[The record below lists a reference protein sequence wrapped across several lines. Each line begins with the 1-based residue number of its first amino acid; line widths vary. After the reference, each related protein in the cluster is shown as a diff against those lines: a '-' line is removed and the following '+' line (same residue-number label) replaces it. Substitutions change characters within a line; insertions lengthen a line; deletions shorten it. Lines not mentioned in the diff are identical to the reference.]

1 MIKEKVQKFG
11 KFLSGMVMPNIG
23 AFIAWGFIAAIFSP
37 TGWFPN
43 ERISTL
49 IDPLKNYLLPLLVGY
64 TGGKVTG
71 GARGGIVAAIA
82 TIGVICGAN
91 IPMILGAIII
101 GPVSGYL
108 IKKLDIKLKDKIPY
122 GFEMLVNNFSL
133 AFMGIIL
140 AIIGLVIIGPSII
153 IVDKIM
159 NKGVYFIIRN
169 GLLPLLAIFI
179 EPIKVLFL
187 NNVMNHGIINII
199 AMDQIT
205 EYGKSILYLLEAN
218 PGPGLGVI
226 LSYYIY
232 SKGVMKQFVPSA
244 AIIQFFGGIH
254 EIYFPYILL
263 NPQLLI
269 AAIIGNTVS
278 IMIFLIFNTGLISL
292 ASPGSIFSIMML
304 SYKGDILKNLLGVFG
319 GAIVSFFIATILLKR
334 KYRKNVDININKKNK
349 NELNFDIKSIK
360 KIVFACDV
368 GMGSSAMGARNF
380 INKIKGFKLDIE
392 VINSSISNIPSDSD
406 IIITHKGLLGGIKKD
421 INKSKIICIENFL
434 EDDTLELLYEK
445 FKKDKYDLV
454 ILDVMMPK
462 LNGYSLCK
470 MIKNLNKQVSIIFLT
485 ALDDEE
491 SEIKG
496 FDLDAD
502 DYISKPFSFNIL
514 VKRVEAVLKRKNKEE
529 KNEDILEFEGLK
541 LDLEKFK
548 SYVDDEE
555 IELTLKEFNILK
567 LMLASY
573 PKVVSREKLIEKIWG
588 YEYFGDTRVIDA
600 HMKNIRKKIKKD
612 YIKTIKGVGYVLEK

>member
-1 MIKEKVQKFG
+1 MIRSNVQKIGSFI
-11 KFLSGMVMPNIG
+11 SSMIIPNIG
-23 AFIAWGFIAAIFSP
+23 AFIAWGFIEAIFSP

-187 NNVMNHGIINII
+187 NNVINHGIINII
-199 AMDQIT
+199 VMDQIT

-445 FKKDKYDLV
+445 FKKECNSNVDNTYHIQSNELLNEKN
-454 ILDVMMPK
+454 ILLNLENESKDEAIIRAGN
-462 LNGYSLCK
+462 LLFNNGY
-470 MIKNLNKQVSIIFLT
+470 V
-485 ALDDEE
+485 
-491 SEIKG
+491 
-496 FDLDAD
+496 
-502 DYISKPFSFNIL
+502 
-514 VKRVEAVLKRKNKEE
+514 
-529 KNEDILEFEGLK
+529 
-541 LDLEKFK
+541 
-548 SYVDDEE
+548 
-555 IELTLKEFNILK
+555 
-567 LMLASY
+567 
-573 PKVVSREKLIEKIWG
+573 G
-588 YEYFGDTRVIDA
+588 YEYINSMLEREKRISTYIGYGVAMPHGTEFGKEQVKKAGIVVLQYPEGINFGGQKAYLLIAIAAKEEEHLEILSNIAQALGDVEAIENLKTT
-600 HMKNIRKKIKKD
+600 KNSKD
-612 YIKTIKGVGYVLEK
+612 VLKVFNL

>member
-1 MIKEKVQKFG
+1 MIRSNVQKIGSFI
-11 KFLSGMVMPNIG
+11 SSMIIPNIG
-23 AFIAWGFIAAIFSP
+23 AFIAWGFIEAIFSP

-304 SYKGDILKNLLGVFG
+304 SHKSDILTNLLGVCV
-319 GAIVSFFIATILLKR
+319 GAIVSFFISAFLLKR
-334 KYRKNVDININKKNK
+334 KYREKDDKNTNRENVQ
-349 NELNFDIKSIK
+349 ELDLDIKDIK

-368 GMGSSAMGARNF
+368 GMGSSAMGATNFRNR
-380 INKIKGFKLDIE
+380 IKDFNLDIE
-392 VINSSISNIPSDSD
+392 VVNSSVANIPDDAD
-406 IIITHKGLLGGIKKD
+406 IIITHKGLLDSIKKE
-421 INKSKIICIENFL
+421 INKDKIIFIENFL
-434 EDDTLELLYEK
+434 EDDNLEVLYEK
-445 FKKDKYDLV
+445 LSKKNEGNEINAVEDLLEV
-454 ILDVMMPK
+454 ENNTLLNEGNILLGLESESK
-462 LNGYSLCK
+462 EEAIIRAGELLFNNGYTKYEYIDSMLERENIISTYIGLGIAIPHGTESGKSEVEKAGIIVLQYPKGIKFGTQTAYLLIAVAAKHDEHLEIISSIAKSL
-470 MIKNLNKQVSIIFLT
+470 
-485 ALDDEE
+485 
-491 SEIKG
+491 
-496 FDLDAD
+496 
-502 DYISKPFSFNIL
+502 
-514 VKRVEAVLKRKNKEE
+514 
-529 KNEDILEFEGLK
+529 EDIE
-541 LDLEKFK
+541 
-548 SYVDDEE
+548 
-555 IELTLKEFNILK
+555 
-567 LMLASY
+567 
-573 PKVVSREKLIEKIWG
+573 LIEKIK
-588 YEYFGDTRVIDA
+588 TTT
-600 HMKNIRKKIKKD
+600 NPKD
-612 YIKTIKGVGYVLEK
+612 ILKAFNL

>member
-1 MIKEKVQKFG
+1 MIRSNVQKIGSFI
-11 KFLSGMVMPNIG
+11 SSMIIPNIG

-205 EYGKSILYLLEAN
+205 EYGKSILYLLEVN

-445 FKKDKYDLV
+445 FKKECNSNVDNTYHIQSNELLNEKN
-454 ILDVMMPK
+454 ILLNLENESK
-462 LNGYSLCK
+462 EEAIIRAGNLLFNNGY
-470 MIKNLNKQVSIIFLT
+470 V
-485 ALDDEE
+485 
-491 SEIKG
+491 
-496 FDLDAD
+496 
-502 DYISKPFSFNIL
+502 
-514 VKRVEAVLKRKNKEE
+514 
-529 KNEDILEFEGLK
+529 
-541 LDLEKFK
+541 
-548 SYVDDEE
+548 
-555 IELTLKEFNILK
+555 
-567 LMLASY
+567 
-573 PKVVSREKLIEKIWG
+573 G
-588 YEYFGDTRVIDA
+588 YEYINSMLEREKRISTYIGYGVAMPHGTEFGKEQVKRAGIVVLQYPEGINFGGQKAYLLIAIAAKGEEHLEILSNIAQALGDVEAIENLKTT
-600 HMKNIRKKIKKD
+600 KNSKD
-612 YIKTIKGVGYVLEK
+612 VLKVFNL